1 MPNKQAGVVVHTGR
15 TDKGAIEN
23 RRNSRSSSERANQ
36 RQKGLLKKGCV
47 RCLVKPA
54 IIFLQACSL
63 DQGLC
68 GAFFPSASTVRVV
81 RRNDKR
87 KAPVNVQTAKSKLGA
102 AVIQAGLFL
111 PLDLKDLCSNSGV
124 SLF

>member
-1 MPNKQAGVVVHTGR
+1 MTNKQAGVVVHTGR

-47 RCLVKPA
+47 GCLVKPA
-54 IIFLQACSL
+54 IIFLQACNL
-63 DQGLC
+63 DQRLC
-68 GAFFPSASTVRVV
+68 GAFVPSASTIRIV

-87 KAPVNVQTAKSKLGA
+87 KAPVNV
-102 AVIQAGLFL
+102 
-111 PLDLKDLCSNSGV
+111 
-124 SLF
+124 